1 MNLKIVENKFNRC
14 VRCHKKRE
22 HYPSTVEPVRS
33 MMYVTLR
40 MRIYAQ
46 RDECPLSAQSGHTDA
61 ACQMSAFGGK
71 ADLRFASILPG
82 WTNQSV
88 QKVAQLFCTEWL
100 L

>member
-22 HYPSTVEPVRS
+22 HYPSTVEPVRF

-46 RDECPLSAQSGHTDA
+46 RDECPLLAQSGH
-61 ACQMSAFGGK
+61 
-71 ADLRFASILPG
+71 P
-82 WTNQSV
+82 
-88 QKVAQLFCTEWL
+88 
-100 L
+100 